1 MSENIIEIKNL
12 HKSFNYVKA
21 VNGISFKVKRGELFA
36 FLGVNGAGKS
46 TTINILTGILKKD
59 SGECFID
66 GHNVN
71 ETMKILPNI
80 GIVFQSSILD
90 SKLNVYEN
98 LKYRAMLYSLSKSE
112 FNERFNFFINRFELK
127 DILKKPVG
135 KLSGGQKRK
144 IDIVRA
150 LIHHPKILILDE
162 PTTGLDPKTR
172 KIVWGLI
179 EELRATNGLTVLL
192 TTHYME
198 EATRANYVVII
209 DNGNIVT
216 EGTPAYLKEKY
227 ASDYLK
233 IYKYSKD
240 LQAFLLKSDLNYK
253 INNGIIEIKLSSTNE
268 AKEFILNHSTDI
280 EDLEIIKGTMD
291 DVFLN
296 ATGKDLEK
304 IWNKGYYSYIT

>member
-112 FNERFNFFINRFELK
+112 FNERLNFFINRFELK

-216 EGTPAYLKEKY
+216 QGTPAYLKEKY

-253 INNGIIEIKLSSTNE
+253 INNGIIEIKLSSTNG

-304 IWNKGYYSYIT
+304 I

>member
-21 VNGISFKVKRGELFA
+21 VNGISFKVKRGKLFA

-112 FNERFNFFINRFELK
+112 FNERLNFFINRFELK

-304 IWNKGYYSYIT
+304 I

>member
-112 FNERFNFFINRFELK
+112 FNERLNFFINRFELK

-179 EELRATNGLTVLL
+179 EELRANNGLTVLL

-227 ASDYLK
+227 ANDYLK

-304 IWNKGYYSYIT
+304 I

>member
-304 IWNKGYYSYIT
+304 I

>member
-112 FNERFNFFINRFELK
+112 FNERLNFFINRFELK

-227 ASDYLK
+227 ANDYLK

-304 IWNKGYYSYIT
+304 I

>member
-71 ETMKILPNI
+71 ETMKILTNI

-112 FNERFNFFINRFELK
+112 FNERLNFFINRFELK

-227 ASDYLK
+227 ANDYLK

-268 AKEFILNHSTDI
+268 AKEFILNHSNDI

-304 IWNKGYYSYIT
+304 I

>member
-112 FNERFNFFINRFELK
+112 FNESLNFFINRFELK

-304 IWNKGYYSYIT
+304 I

>member
-112 FNERFNFFINRFELK
+112 FNERLNFFINRFELK

-227 ASDYLK
+227 ANDYLK

-268 AKEFILNHSTDI
+268 AKEFILNHSNDI

-304 IWNKGYYSYIT
+304 I

>member
-21 VNGISFKVKRGELFA
+21 VNGISFKVKSGELFA

-112 FNERFNFFINRFELK
+112 FNERLNFFINRFELK

-179 EELRATNGLTVLL
+179 EELRATNSLTVLL

-304 IWNKGYYSYIT
+304 I

>member
-112 FNERFNFFINRFELK
+112 FNERLNFFINRFELK

-304 IWNKGYYSYIT
+304 I